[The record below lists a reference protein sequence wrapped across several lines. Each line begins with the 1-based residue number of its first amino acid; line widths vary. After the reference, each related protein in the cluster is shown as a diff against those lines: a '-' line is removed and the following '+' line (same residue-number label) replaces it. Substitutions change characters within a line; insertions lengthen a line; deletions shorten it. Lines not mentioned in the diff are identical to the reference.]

1 MVQNLKIKL
10 LLPLLFGLMVI
21 VSLGQG
27 AIAVRSVSD
36 MSGQMEA
43 LGGRLEREWRPEGLR
58 VYVEIALPR
67 EVEVLS
73 AMQAVL
79 GVGGDTAVTA

>member
-1 MVQNLKIKL
+1 MKNLKIKL

-27 AIAVRSVSD
+27 AIAVRSVTD

-43 LGGRLEREWRPEGLR
+43 LGGRLDRSMMIA
-58 VYVEIALPR
+58 EID
-67 EVEVLS
+67 S
-73 AMQAVL
+73 VL
-79 GVGGDTAVTA
+79 GDVRRLNLMILTAATSAEKKT